1 MLYAGGLDLLVVMPA
16 RVSPHKPAP
25 VAREADRLEL
35 ARLNFADLPR
45 VEVSDLE
52 LVRPGKSFTI
62 ETVRALHSAHPD
74 WELFLVM
81 GLDAL
86 LDLPTW
92 YQAEALAQETRFL
105 ACLRPPLEAGASL
118 DLLPPLFR
126 ERSQLIELPQIEIKA
141 SLIRERVAAGAPYA
155 AFLHPAVYNHIEKQH
170 LYGAR

>member
-1 MLYAGGLDLLVVMPA
+1 MPA

-25 VAREADRLEL
+25 VAQEADRLAL

-52 LVRPGKSFTI
+52 LARPGKSFTI
-62 ETVRALHSAHPD
+62 ETVRALRSAHPD

-81 GLDAL
+81 GLDTL

-92 YQAEALAQETRFL
+92 YQAEALAEETRFL
-105 ACLRPPLEAGASL
+105 ACLRPPLEASASL

-126 ERSQLIELPQIEIKA
+126 ERSQLIKLPQIEIEA
-141 SLIRERVAAGAPYA
+141 SLIRERVAAEAPYA

-170 LYGAR
+170 LYGARSQ